1 MAYTAWSV
9 VFGEQPTAAKWN
21 QLGANDAG
29 FKDGTNID
37 NNAILDRHILV
48 NNLLTTKISNTI
60 KFSVWRNAALTT
72 GAGALTPIVYDTKEF
87 DTGTNYNTAN
97 GRFTAPQDGFYA
109 FFAGNIVA
117 HGVDLMYE
125 DFMKNGTE
133 LKRFIEDPSVASG
146 NNTRSG
152 AAFVKL
158 LAGDY
163 IQVGYNSGTNR
174 SFVVGNQA
182 YVWFNGFLVCNI

>member
-48 NNLLTTKISNTI
+48 NNLLTTKIYNPV
-60 KFSVWRNAALTT
+60 KFSAYRNAALTT
-72 GAGALTPIVYDTKEF
+72 GTSGADIVYDTKVF
-87 DTGTNYNTAN
+87 DTGTNFNTSN
-97 GRFTAPQDGFYA
+97 GRFTAPADGFYA

-117 HGVDLMYE
+117 HNADLMY
-125 DFMKNGTE
+125 MNIKKNGTE
-133 LKRFIEDPSVASG
+133 LKRFKEDPTVVSG
-146 NNTRSG
+146 NNTNSG

-163 IQVGYNSGTNR
+163 VTVGYNSNNNR
-174 SFVVGNQA
+174 SFVVGNEA
-182 YVWFNGFLVCNI
+182 YVWFNGFLVANT